1 MRSSLISSHIRNT
14 EKLSSLK
21 EFKIN
26 PFLWPYLA
34 NFYKGNTDYR
44 SLAEVLIL
52 LRILGTSINTS
63 FGSGV
68 QQFVS
73 TLFSDSSFGSVVSGI
88 DIEYI
93 DALDGRKK
101 YCQLKAGLN
110 VLNKD
115 DVTTISNHFNAV
127 KNLARQN
134 SLPLQMDDLVLG
146 VIYGESSEMNAN
158 LKKVAANY
166 TVLCGKEFW
175 HHFTGDV
182 DFYED
187 LALAMADVAEEV
199 DVREV
204 IEGSIRSLALQ
215 IQHDYPDMSKTR
227 RM

>member
-1 MRSSLISSHIRNT
+1 MRSSLVSSHIRNT

-34 NFYKGNTDYR
+34 NFYKGDTNYR

-52 LRILGTSINTS
+52 PRILGTSINTS

-73 TLFSDSSFGSVVSGI
+73 TLFSDSSFGSVASGI

-101 YCQLKAGLN
+101 YCQLKAGPN

-115 DVTTISNHFNAV
+115 DVVTINNHFARV
-127 KNLARQN
+127 KNIARQN
-134 SLPLQMDDLVLG
+134 RLPLQMDDLVLG

-158 LKKVAANY
+158 LKKVAESY

-175 HHFTGDV
+175 YHFTGDI

-199 DVREV
+199 DVRGV
-204 IEGSIRSLALQ
+204 IEESIRSLALQ
-215 IQHDYPDMSKTR
+215 IQQDFPEMSKTG